1 MIKPGIDNLIKWLQ
15 LNNIKS
21 WYISTTNSGQ
31 DNTRVFSSDPEQNIE
46 TELERMRQTLEL
58 CDNSLL
64 YIHGKAQKDSKVGN
78 FQERWTNGTTAD
90 SMPGNKPANAVY
102 GTPTFI
108 SREELDD
115 RINEA
120 VARERYRV
128 ERDNFDAE
136 RERFRAEKEEFDSI
150 KNSAIGIAVE
160 KIAPFIGNIVAGLS
174 GGGNRIAVAGTNQ
187 PVIAAPVTAN
197 VAQQT
202 EDLTEQDNNM
212 LPFTIDEQERIT
224 AILEQYKNYDA
235 DYLTVLDKFV
245 KLAVSGQPV
254 SVMNGMVKLSYN
266 DIKDFI
272 LNA

>member
-1 MIKPGIDNLIKWLQ
+1 MIKPGVDNLIKWLQ
-15 LNNIKS
+15 LNKIQS
-21 WYISTTNSGQ
+21 WYISTTNSSGQ
-31 DNTRVFSSDPEQNIE
+31 DNTRVFCSDPEQDIE
-46 TELERMRQTLEL
+46 IELERMRQTLEL

-64 YIHGKAQKDSKVGN
+64 YVHGKAQKDSKVGN
-78 FQERWTNGTTAD
+78 YQERWTNGTTAD
-90 SMPGNKPANAVY
+90 SMSGNKPANAVY
-102 GTPTFI
+102 GTPTYI

-136 RERFRAEKEEFDSI
+136 REKFRAEKEEFDNI

-187 PVIAAPVTAN
+187 PIMATPVEPQQLPAVEQQAAAD
-197 VAQQT
+197 
-202 EDLTEQDNNM
+202 EL
-212 LPFTIDEQERIT
+212 LPFTVAEQERIT
-224 AILEQYKNYDA
+224 AILEAYKNYDPE
-235 DYLTVLDKFV
+235 YLDVLDKFI
-245 KLAVSGQPV
+245 KLAVSGKGI
-254 SVMNGMVKLSYN
+254 SIGMINLSYA
-266 DIKDFI
+266 DVKQFI

>member
-1 MIKPGIDNLIKWLQ
+1 MIKPGVDNLIKWLQ
-15 LNNIKS
+15 LNKIQY
-21 WYISTTNSGQ
+21 WYLSTTNGSGQ
-31 DNTRVFSSDPEQNIE
+31 DNTRIFVSDPDQSIE
-46 TELERMRQTLEL
+46 SEMERMRQTLEL
-58 CDNSLL
+58 CDNVMI
-64 YIHGKAQKDSKVGN
+64 YVFGKTNKDSKVGN
-78 FQERWTNGTTAD
+78 YQERWTNGSAEA
-90 SMPGNKPANAVY
+90 MPGKPANAVY

-136 RERFRAEKEEFDSI
+136 REKFRAEKEEFDSI

-187 PVIAAPVTAN
+187 PVIAAPVTATM
-197 VAQQT
+197 APQT
-202 EDLTEQDNNM
+202 EELTEQDDNM

-224 AILEQYKNYDA
+224 AILVEYKNYDT

-245 KLAVSGQPV
+245 KLAVSGQPI

-272 LNA
+272 INA